1 MPDNTQKANAAPR
14 CQYIRLNDQ
23 PCTQP
28 ALNDNVFCRFHE
40 FLDHPLPTQQIP
52 FVEDATTLQVALMQ
66 VIRSLQRGE
75 INRATAGTILYAL
88 QIAAQNLKH
97 FAEESGHPFA
107 QPNAPRKHEK
117 EDEEELEGP
126 SLAEI
131 LLDRLQIIEKEDAA
145 ERAASVATPTPP
157 PPRPSASP
165 AVETDSPSGIIDK
178 LEACAESQREG
189 SLACHPERSEG
200 PMHLPSEQSIDP
212 SSDSRPP
219 QDDIGT
225 RRPHDPGT
233 ACPDRSRRVPGYVLS
248 SLRDS
253 RVGLDSVVAGNMKTN
268 A

>member
-1 MPDNTQKANAAPR
+1 MSDNSKKANAASR

-23 PCTQP
+23 SCTQP
-28 ALNDNVFCRFHE
+28 ALKDNVFCRFHE
-40 FLDHPLPTQQIP
+40 LLDHPLPAAQIP

-66 VIRSLQRGE
+66 VIRSLQLGQ

-145 ERAASVATPTPP
+145 ERAAAQPSPP
-157 PPRPSASP
+157 QSP
-165 AVETDSPSGIIDK
+165 DHQINRSPDGSGVIDK
-178 LEACAESQREG
+178 LEACAESRRDDSLVAQHEVLGQVSFGSQVPKGRADLVP
-189 SLACHPERSEG
+189 SLAGLRRYETNVFLG
-200 PMHLPSEQSIDP
+200 F
-212 SSDSRPP
+212 RPFDFA
-219 QDDIGT
+219 QGRLWAT
-225 RRPHDPGT
+225 FGRPYG
-233 ACPDRSRRVPGYVLS
+233 
-248 SLRDS
+248 
-253 RVGLDSVVAGNMKTN
+253 MQF
-268 A
+268 

>member
-28 ALNDNVFCRFHE
+28 ALKDNVFCRFHE
-40 FLDHPLPTQQIP
+40 FLDHPLPAAQIP

-66 VIRSLQRGE
+66 VIRSLQLGQ

-107 QPNAPRKHEK
+107 QPNSSRKRDKEDK

-131 LLDRLQIIEKEDAA
+131 LLDRLQITEKEDAA
-145 ERAASVATPTPP
+145 ERAAA
-157 PPRPSASP
+157 RPSPSQSP
-165 AVETDSPSGIIDK
+165 DHQINRSPDGSGVIDK
-178 LEACAESQREG
+178 LEACAEFRRDDSLVAQHEVLGQVSFERQVPKG
-189 SLACHPERSEG
+189 RADLVPSLAGLRRYETNVFPGLRPG
-200 PMHLPSEQSIDP
+200 LPSAVPTGRSSEPCSRWP
-212 SSDSRPP
+212 SH
-219 QDDIGT
+219 G
-225 RRPHDPGT
+225 
-233 ACPDRSRRVPGYVLS
+233 
-248 SLRDS
+248 
-253 RVGLDSVVAGNMKTN
+253 
-268 A
+268 

>member
-1 MPDNTQKANAAPR
+1 MSDNVKKANAAPR

-28 ALNDNVFCRFHE
+28 ALKDNVFCRFHE
-40 FLDHPLPTQQIP
+40 FLDHPLPAAQIP

-66 VIRSLQRGE
+66 VIRSLQLGQ

-107 QPNAPRKHEK
+107 QPNASRKRDKEDEK

-145 ERAASVATPTPP
+145 ERAASAATQTPP

-165 AVETDSPSGIIDK
+165 AVKPDSTSGVIDK
-178 LEACAESQREG
+178 LEACAESQRDDSLVAQHEVLG
-189 SLACHPERSEG
+189 QVSFGRQVPKGRADLVPSLAGLGRYETNVFPGLRPG
-200 PMHLPSEQSIDP
+200 LPSAVPTGRSSEPCSRWP
-212 SSDSRPP
+212 SH
-219 QDDIGT
+219 G
-225 RRPHDPGT
+225 
-233 ACPDRSRRVPGYVLS
+233 
-248 SLRDS
+248 
-253 RVGLDSVVAGNMKTN
+253 
-268 A
+268 